1 MQLELPQQCV
11 ILVINVAIWPE
22 TKTKGS
28 HRVKPRNGGIPR
40 YDLESCPGHHSHD
53 FWPPASCVT
62 TSYPPVSP
70 FTIIMVIIR
79 SNEDRYIQWLY
90 IYTQQ
95 LEYKMLF
102 EFIHNR
108 GHFWNKSMEKN
119 SIFYAVIWTF
129 QQYFILYNI

>member
-1 MQLELPQQCV
+1 
-11 ILVINVAIWPE
+11 
-22 TKTKGS
+22 
-28 HRVKPRNGGIPR
+28 
-40 YDLESCPGHHSHD
+40 
-53 FWPPASCVT
+53 
-62 TSYPPVSP
+62 
-70 FTIIMVIIR
+70 MVIIR

-129 QQYFILYNI
+129 QQYLILYNI